1 MAAFLLW
8 VAVEMQFESNIPLD
22 LSRHF
27 PHGAELYGT
36 LGMLDLII
44 VFVLQ
49 LIVSHWLAK
58 VTSPWYG
65 YLGFLLLG
73 GLIVGG
79 LWQTVFGWTL
89 AIILLSVGEV
99 FSISQIMGLMG
110 VLPQEGQQGS
120 YFALFG
126 MVQGLGTFVAYAVG
140 STAYQ
145 GLGPGVLFTLCLLA
159 AAASAVLYRQAHH
172 VHARPAAAR
181 LLTRQG

>member
-145 GLGPGVLFTLCLLA
+145 GLGPGVLFTLCLPA